1 VLEQATK
8 WFIGIVTSSILGL
21 ISVVYVGISS
31 DIEKHNDNAMD
42 ILSKIELMAVQSV
55 QTRSDLHAHIEEAKY
70 WKDEITDMRK
80 TVTSLREDASARKD
94 PFTGTEGRYLR
105 ERVERLEQL
114 VDDVS
119 RGLVDHISKDK
130 KHKQKQ

>member
-1 VLEQATK
+1 MLEQATK

-70 WKDEITDMRK
+70 WKDEITEMRK
-80 TVTSLREDASARKD
+80 TVTALREDASSRKD
-94 PFTGTEGRYLR
+94 PFTGTEGRYLS
-105 ERVERLEQL
+105 ERVERLERL
-114 VDDVS
+114 VDNIS
-119 RGLVDHISKDK
+119 REARDHMQKSE
-130 KHKQKQ
+130 KHK